1 VGATEQFGANV
12 RRLRRAQKLS
22 QIELSHRCE
31 VHFTEI
37 SRLELGKRN
46 PGLLTIVKI
55 AGGLQ
60 VPPADLLADIEA
72 PSA

>member
-1 VGATEQFGANV
+1 VEAQEQFGANV
-12 RRLRRAQKLS
+12 RRLRLAQRLS

-55 AGGLQ
+55 AGGLR
-60 VPPADLLADIEA
+60 VAPAELLAGIEPA
-72 PSA
+72 PD